1 MNEDVQQM
9 IKFIEKTTS
18 KISLQSKIFSPLLS
32 SVKKQTNN
40 YSSTITFQAE
50 DLRVN
55 ACHGIMRS
63 HQETLWVGLFID
75 RMVSSRSKF
84 GELTEKKKG

>member
-1 MNEDVQQM
+1 MNEEVQQM

-40 YSSTITFQAE
+40 YSSIITFQAE

-75 RMVSSRSKF
+75 CMVSSRSKF